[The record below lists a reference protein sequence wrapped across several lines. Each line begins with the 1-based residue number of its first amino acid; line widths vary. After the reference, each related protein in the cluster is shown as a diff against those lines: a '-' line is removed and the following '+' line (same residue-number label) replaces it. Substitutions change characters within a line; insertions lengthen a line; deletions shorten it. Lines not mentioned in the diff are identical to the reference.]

1 MNIGEPTVLLIKAK
15 DVVEGHKINMIVS
28 TFYHPMYL
36 ISVSLVEVGGM
47 ELS

>member
-15 DVVEGHKINMIVS
+15 DMAEGHEVNMIVS
-28 TFYHPMYL
+28 AFCHPMYL
-36 ISVSLVEVGGM
+36 ISFSIIEVGGV